1 MFACAII
8 FFEPTSCESVV
19 GARKRRSFT
28 GVLLKPID
36 LGDAKPRGLRES
48 LAAPPDK
55 SDIQAHLLKEI
66 SARYIALDKFLGIHS
81 NTENNWEQR
90 AKALLAYEFDI
101 PAHALQSWEHL
112 TRYLT
117 NRYVPAFRL
126 KTAGEKKRG
135 APLEWD
141 HEQSAQLFADVEF
154 LKKKTG
160 KSVGRISEEL
170 PTLPGYA
177 RRWGRYRGKPGGLRK
192 AYASARKLRRQ
203 NFLFEL
209 HLCGP
214 EALIPTK
221 GKDLIQAAIERHALQ
236 RL

>member
-1 MFACAII
+1 
-8 FFEPTSCESVV
+8 V

-81 NTENNWEQR
+81 NTENIWEQR

-135 APLEWD
+135 DTCQASRLSHWVKGNMVPR
-141 HEQSAQLFADVEF
+141 SNGITINQLSC
-154 LKKKTG
+154 L
-160 KSVGRISEEL
+160 RIS
-170 PTLPGYA
+170 
-177 RRWGRYRGKPGGLRK
+177 
-192 AYASARKLRRQ
+192 
-203 NFLFEL
+203 NF
-209 HLCGP
+209 
-214 EALIPTK
+214 
-221 GKDLIQAAIERHALQ
+221 
-236 RL
+236 

>member
-1 MFACAII
+1 MLACAII

-81 NTENNWEQR
+81 NTENIWQQR

-141 HEQSAQLFADVEF
+141 HEQSAQLFADIEF
-154 LKKKTG
+154 LRKNTA
-160 KSVGRISEEL
+160 KSIDRICKEL
-170 PTLPGYA
+170 PILPGYA
-177 RRWGRYRGKPGGLRK
+177 RRWGRHRGKPGGFARLMQARGSFAGRTFYLNCTSVGRK
-192 AYASARKLRRQ
+192 R
-203 NFLFEL
+203 
-209 HLCGP
+209 
-214 EALIPTK
+214 
-221 GKDLIQAAIERHALQ
+221 
-236 RL
+236 

>member
-1 MFACAII
+1 
-8 FFEPTSCESVV
+8 V
-19 GARKRRSFT
+19 GARKRRPFT

-48 LAAPPDK
+48 LAAPPDE
-55 SDIQAHLLKEI
+55 SDIKAHLLEEI

-81 NTENNWEQR
+81 NTENIWEHR

-101 PAHALQSWEHL
+101 PAHAVQSWEHL

-154 LKKKTG
+154 LKKNTG
-160 KSVGRISEEL
+160 KSISKICEEL
-170 PTLPGYA
+170 SSLTGYA
-177 RRWGRYRGKPGGLRK
+177 KRWGRYRGKSGGLRK
-192 AYASARKLRRQ
+192 AYAKATNLRHE
-203 NFLFEL
+203 NLIFEL
-209 HLCGP
+209 LLCGP
-214 EALIPTK
+214 DALIPAKRT
-221 GKDLIQAAIERHALQ
+221 DLIQAAIERHALQ
-236 RL
+236 QL